1 MEKLLG
7 LFGYGLKILIRHQEP
22 LLFGNRQIDNHTS
35 DLLDILLV
43 LIRTDKLLDIFI
55 DAIADL
61 VFEIWVVFN
70 AVWDEML
77 SLQLVQLPAFCCN
90 ISIVIQARRSIAL
103 RDLITLLIAQIQQN
117 KRMLSLIV
125 IQARLG
131 PSGNISFR

>member
-1 MEKLLG
+1 MRVVLDEGRNNTLRLAENLLG
-7 LFGYGLKILIRHQEP
+7 LFSYGLKILIRHQEP

-77 SLQLVQLPAFCCN
+77 SLQLVQLLAY
-90 ISIVIQARRSIAL
+90 
-103 RDLITLLIAQIQQN
+103 
-117 KRMLSLIV
+117 
-125 IQARLG
+125 
-131 PSGNISFR
+131 